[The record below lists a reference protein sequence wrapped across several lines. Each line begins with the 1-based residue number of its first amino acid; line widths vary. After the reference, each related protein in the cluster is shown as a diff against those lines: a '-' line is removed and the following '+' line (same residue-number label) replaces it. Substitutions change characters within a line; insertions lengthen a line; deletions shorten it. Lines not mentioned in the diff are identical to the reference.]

1 MRGFYTIAIMICMLF
16 PAASSLAVP
25 AHALDKYFST
35 HCRAA
40 GVPRELAIA
49 IARQESG
56 LNPLC
61 INVEGADFTPKNR
74 DQALAIIK
82 KAQAENKSFDVGV
95 MQINSQW
102 LKEWKIDPAV
112 LLDPDTNI
120 RLGVRILKEEI
131 SRHGLS
137 WRAVGRYHSPN
148 PMRGRHYAWKVSRRI
163 TGDKELKQKIAVA
176 PYIAGRGRVGRPMR
190 ALDSFSVLPPPFH
203 LRWGAAPEGFAR
215 N

>member
-1 MRGFYTIAIMICMLF
+1 MIFFIAAIL
-16 PAASSLAVP
+16 LATP
-25 AHALDKYFST
+25 AHALEKFFNA
-35 HCRAA
+35 HCKAA
-40 GVPRELAIA
+40 GVPKELAMA

-61 INVEGADFTPKNR
+61 INVSGADFTPKTR
-74 DQALAIIK
+74 EAALAIIK

-120 RLGVRILKEEI
+120 RLGVRILKDEI

-137 WRAVGRYHSPN
+137 WQAVGRYHSPN
-148 PMRGRHYAWKVSRRI
+148 PIRARNYAWRVSRRI
-163 TGDKELKQKIAVA
+163 NGDKELKGKIAVSPVPFLRGNGRIRRHFGRQPALANLLSIFTIEQVPSCKQRA
-176 PYIAGRGRVGRPMR
+176 PV
-190 ALDSFSVLPPPFH
+190 
-203 LRWGAAPEGFAR
+203 GFAS